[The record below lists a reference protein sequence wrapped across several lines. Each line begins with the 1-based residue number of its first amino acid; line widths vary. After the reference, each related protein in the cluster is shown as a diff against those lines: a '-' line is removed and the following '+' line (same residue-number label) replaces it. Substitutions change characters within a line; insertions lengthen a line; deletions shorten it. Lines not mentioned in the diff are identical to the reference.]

1 MSSKDDAQQ
10 EDRREQQQPQSGIRR
25 ILVAVD
31 SSTQNE
37 RTLQA
42 AADLAARLQSELHAV
57 FVENPE
63 LLRLE
68 NNPSVRQIS
77 LPQGLGGTI
86 NEGSIRRG
94 FQAQARRLEKV
105 LEQLADQARVEWSF
119 RVVRGA
125 AAPELTSAASEVDL
139 VVVEAAGRSVV
150 SQVRLESST
159 HRAVS
164 DVNQS
169 VLYLNEGARPIRS
182 LVVVYDNSDQAN
194 TCIDAAMRMMAG
206 ANHPGGA
213 MLTVV
218 LPTEDRQKSAGW
230 RKRAEERLRA
240 YGVPAHFRRTSPE
253 QLQWLVNAV
262 EGVHGDLLIQSAES
276 PTLKGSSASEL
287 LEQIHCPVLLV
298 R

>member
-1 MSSKDDAQQ
+1 MTSQDQQQQ
-10 EDRREQQQPQSGIRR
+10 EGERRERSQEGVRR

-37 RTLQA
+37 RTLRA
-42 AADLAARLQSELHAV
+42 AADLAVRLQAELHAV

-68 NNPSVRQIS
+68 NNPSVRQIN
-77 LPQGLGGTI
+77 LPQGMGSQVS
-86 NEGSIRRG
+86 EGSIERG
-94 FQAQARRLEKV
+94 LRAQARRLQDV
-105 LEQLADQARVEWSF
+105 LGRMADQARVEWSF
-119 RVVRGA
+119 RVVRGSA
-125 AAPELTSAASEVDL
+125 SHELRSAASEVDL

-164 DVNQS
+164 DVDQS
-169 VLYLNEGARPIRS
+169 VLYLNKGARPLRS
-182 LVVVYDNSDQAN
+182 LVVVYDGSDQAN

-206 ANHPGGA
+206 GSQAGGT

-218 LPTEDRQKSAGW
+218 LPSEDRQEASKW
-230 RKRAEERLRA
+230 RERAEERLRA
-240 YGVPAHFRRTSPE
+240 YGVPAHFRRTSPGRI
-253 QLQWLVNAV
+253 QWLVNAV
-262 EGVHGDLLIQSAES
+262 EGVHGDMLIQSAES
-276 PTLKGSSASEL
+276 PTLKGESATEL
-287 LEQIHCPVLLV
+287 LEQIDCPVLLV